1 MEYQG
6 YVEAVQKRAALIKD
20 MKRKDITVKQLDD
33 WKLEKADLEKAMRKF
48 IWTWACH
55 MRSFICNN
63 PELFDGETFRIMDS
77 HYNIN
82 KQPLLKVRKD
92 GGLALRMEQDCG
104 EYREMGNVIV
114 VPKDFILDREAYI
127 KRRTYFMAAK
137 KVKDL
142 ELQRTA
148 RQETLRKAE
157 NNLVETNK
165 QLIEAINHLEK
176 LKTELLNIEV

>member
-1 MEYQG
+1 MNYQE

-20 MKRKDITVKQLDD
+20 MKRKDITVGQLDD
-33 WKLEKADLEKAMRKF
+33 WKAVKASLEKEMRKF

-63 PELFDGETFRIMDS
+63 PDLFDGETFRIMDS

-127 KRRTYFMAAK
+127 RRRKVFMAYKKIEQREKHIILLQEKQKQVRTQIGLEQTQLAAAK
-137 KVKDL
+137 L
-142 ELQRTA
+142 QLQEL
-148 RQETLRKAE
+148 
-157 NNLVETNK
+157 
-165 QLIEAINHLEK
+165 IND
-176 LKTELLNIEV
+176 